1 MNKGCAQQDMIFRYD
16 RAVLKWM
23 IHFSIQPALPGNLT
37 LVDIQTSLG
46 HVSHPP
52 LGLLG
57 GEGVEVVDKWG
68 LVRDLK
74 VADAAVTL
82 QTTETR

>member
-1 MNKGCAQQDMIFRYD
+1 MAD
-16 RAVLKWM
+16 
-23 IHFSIQPALPGNLT
+23 HFPIQRALPGDLT

-57 GEGVEVVDKWG
+57 GEGAEVVDKWG
-68 LVRDLK
+68 FVCDLK
-74 VADAAVTL
+74 VANAAVTL
-82 QTTETR
+82 QTTETRSQPFSVWYSTTF

>member
-1 MNKGCAQQDMIFRYD
+1 MAD
-16 RAVLKWM
+16 
-23 IHFSIQPALPGNLT
+23 HFPIQRALPGDLT

-57 GEGVEVVDKWG
+57 GEGAEVVDKWG
-68 LVRDLK
+68 LIRDLK
-74 VADAAVTL
+74 VADAAVAL
-82 QTTETR
+82 QTRDKMTAF